1 MLPALIMMAASA
13 ASPAPQGLTL
23 PVAISLSR
31 AAIDA
36 CAADGLA
43 VSASVVDAHGVV
55 LVVLRNEASP
65 KPPVAASRKAATAVL
80 FDAPGLQL
88 EAKEKADPAF
98 AARIAADPDHLNA
111 HGGSLPLHA
120 DGVLVGGL
128 AVADTSH
135 EAADRCA
142 RAALAGFP
150 QFQ

>member
-1 MLPALIMMAASA
+1 MTPALIVAALAAST
-13 ASPAPQGLTL
+13 APQALTL

-31 AAIDA
+31 AAVDA
-36 CAADGLA
+36 CAVDGLA
-43 VSASVVDAHGVV
+43 VSASVVDTHGVV
-55 LVVLRNEASP
+55 LVVLRNEASL
-65 KPPVAASRKAATAVL
+65 KPPVAAPRKAATAVL

-88 EAKEKADPAF
+88 EAREKTDPAF

-111 HGGSLPLHA
+111 HGGSLPLHV

-150 QFQ
+150 RFR